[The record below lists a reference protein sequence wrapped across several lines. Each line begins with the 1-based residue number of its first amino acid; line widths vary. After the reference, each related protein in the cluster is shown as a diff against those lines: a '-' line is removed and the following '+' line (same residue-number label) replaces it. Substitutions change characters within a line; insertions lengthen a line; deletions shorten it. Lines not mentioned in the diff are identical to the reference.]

1 MQRRGRLTARSEGT
15 QQSPAFFS
23 NSVPASH
30 TLMVCRSG
38 YWQSTVEDHSSYQA
52 FLGVT
57 GFLHLAQQVGVS
69 FWLKFSI
76 LPNSEDPDCYP
87 ESEECSSSEAGEP
100 QAWLHPSSSELSKQ
114 PQNRNL
120 LPRGGTCFLG
130 QVQRVNRP
138 SLPPSPC
145 APCRC

>member
-1 MQRRGRLTARSEGT
+1 MVATSMKGLEGGKHGMQRRGRLTARSEGT

-38 YWQSTVEDHSSYQA
+38 YWQSTVENHSSCQA

-76 LPNSEDPDCYP
+76 LPNSED
-87 ESEECSSSEAGEP
+87 
-100 QAWLHPSSSELSKQ
+100 
-114 PQNRNL
+114 RL
-120 LPRGGTCFLG
+120 LPREQG
-130 QVQRVNRP
+130 VQ
-138 SLPPSPC
+138 LI
-145 APCRC
+145 